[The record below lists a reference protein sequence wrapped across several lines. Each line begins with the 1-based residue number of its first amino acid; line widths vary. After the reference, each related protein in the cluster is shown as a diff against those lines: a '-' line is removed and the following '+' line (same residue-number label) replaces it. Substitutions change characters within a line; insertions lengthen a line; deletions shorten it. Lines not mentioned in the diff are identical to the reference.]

1 MRISVKRSDGAG
13 RLQLD
18 VLTASEPWRVSMS
31 GRSDEALLDPRPGA
45 IGFLAEGYPDWLGEL
60 CERID
65 ADRMLA
71 ESIVAEVQ
79 RRRR

>member
-13 RLQLD
+13 RVQLD
-18 VLTASEPWRVSMS
+18 VFTSSRPWRVSMS
-31 GRSDEALLDPRPGA
+31 GHSEEALLDPEPGA
-45 IGFLAEGYPDWLGEL
+45 LGFLAEGYPDWLRDL
-60 CERID
+60 CAAID

-71 ESIVAEVQ
+71 QSIVREIE